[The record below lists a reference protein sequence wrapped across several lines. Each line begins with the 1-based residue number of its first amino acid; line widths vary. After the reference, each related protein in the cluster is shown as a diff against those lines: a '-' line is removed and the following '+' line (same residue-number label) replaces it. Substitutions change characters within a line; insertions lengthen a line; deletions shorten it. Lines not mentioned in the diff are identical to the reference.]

1 MAVSIGYWYDNIDK
15 YDKMLVGME
24 YLWWW
29 WCYAI
34 SIGGLLIVINM
45 ILICGF
51 IADEIKRESHEM
63 IKGMQW
69 PTALWQEKLIINIFL
84 SISKFRVIMI
94 SNLSWGIICWSTF
107 IIGNQ
112 FVSILTAVFV
122 EHLYNEIITNDDSV
136 TSIYNPWTLTHQPKI
151 KSPDLYLFLDSKR
164 TLYLFS

>member
-51 IADEIKRESHEM
+51 IAYK
-63 IKGMQW
+63 IKGEIRWNKVLYDQRDVMAYC
-69 PTALWQEKLIINIFL
+69 PLTGEINYQHF
-84 SISKFRVIMI
+84 F
-94 SNLSWGIICWSTF
+94 
-107 IIGNQ
+107 
-112 FVSILTAVFV
+112 
-122 EHLYNEIITNDDSV
+122 E
-136 TSIYNPWTLTHQPKI
+136 
-151 KSPDLYLFLDSKR
+151 YL
-164 TLYLFS
+164 